1 MDKSLV
7 KALHVIETL
16 AFSETPRGVSELAM
30 ELGYQK
36 SNVHRILNTL
46 LEQGYV
52 VRFDAGSL
60 YQLNYKLFE
69 IGSRVVSRLRL
80 SEVARPYLQR
90 LVKKTGESAHIMIYH
105 NAQIIYL
112 DKIENNAPIR
122 ASADP
127 GLRAP
132 AYCVA
137 SGKVLLA
144 YQPVEEVNRVLRK
157 LRAHTPHTVTDP
169 DTLRAEIDAVRVCGY
184 ATNREGWRVGVAG
197 AAAPV
202 FVGRNNAIAAL
213 AIVGLADRL
222 DDEKLNAA
230 GKLLSTVAM
239 ELSVKLGYDQRNQ
252 A

>member
-7 KALHVIETL
+7 KALRVIEAL
-16 AFSETPRGVSELAM
+16 AVSDSPRGVTELASQ
-30 ELGYQK
+30 LGYQK
-36 SNVHRILNTL
+36 SNIHRILNTL

-69 IGSRVVSRLRL
+69 IGSRMVSRMRL
-80 SEVARPYLQR
+80 SEVARPYLQKI
-90 LVKKTGESAHIMIYH
+90 VKKTGESAHIMIYH
-105 NAQIIYL
+105 NGEIIYL

-137 SGKVLLA
+137 SGKALLA
-144 YQPVEEVNRVLRK
+144 YRPAEDVRAVLRK
-157 LRAHTPHTVTDP
+157 VRAHTPLTITDP
-169 DTLRAEIDAVRVCGY
+169 DVLRAEMEQVRVRGY

-202 FVGRNNAIAAL
+202 LVGRDNAIAAL
-213 AIVGLADRL
+213 AILGPADRL
-222 DDEKLNAA
+222 DDAKLMAA
-230 GKLLSTVAM
+230 GKVLAKTAA
-239 ELSVKLGYDQRNQ
+239 ELSRKLGYDPS
-252 A
+252 AKA